1 MHTVGF
7 THIGRRK
14 AFLEMNNEVRGY
26 DPATDLK
33 TYMEDNDI
41 KVVKVGAPDMEGMWR
56 GKRIMA
62 EFFLKTVAEEGSHFA
77 DLFFAWDAQAE
88 PITGLDYTGA
98 HTGYPDLALVPDL
111 STLHMVAG
119 EPGVAA
125 VICDAFT
132 PTGEPLELAPRGILQ
147 RVIHRAEEAGFNPV
161 CAYEFE
167 FYLFKGTPNELQ
179 RQGYSQLTPITDGI
193 FPYSF
198 TRDSSTEWII
208 GDIRDRLAKMG
219 VLIEASNSEYGP
231 GQIEVNIHYSDPLY
245 AADSAL
251 ILKNTVKEVAAEH
264 GYTAT
269 FMAKVKSNVSGSSG
283 HVHLSL
289 LSRETGEPVFANP
302 DSPRNLSELGM
313 HFLSGVLH
321 NAGAMSALYMPT
333 PNAFKRAAAGDFS
346 ATNCTWGVDNRT
358 VAIRSIPSGTHS
370 ARVENRLA
378 GADANPYLVVAATIA
393 SGLDGIAKRLQPGE
407 PVVGT
412 AYELDDSNDL
422 HLPATLEEAA
432 DSFAG
437 SEVAKDYFGEPFVK
451 HYARM
456 RQWEVEQARLAVT
469 DWEVQ
474 RYLERI

>member
-1 MHTVGF
+1 
-7 THIGRRK
+7 
-14 AFLEMNNEVRGY
+14 MNKEVRGY

-33 TYMEDNDI
+33 TYLEDNGV

-56 GKRIMA
+56 GKRIMT
-62 EFFLKTVAEEGSHFA
+62 EFFLKTVAAEGSHFA
-77 DLFFAWDAQAE
+77 DLFFAWDPQSE
-88 PITGLDYTGA
+88 PITGLEYTGE

-111 STLHMVAG
+111 STLHLVAG

-132 PTGEPLELAPRGILQ
+132 PTGEPLELAPREVLR
-147 RVIHRAEEAGFNPV
+147 RVIGRAEEAGFDPI

-167 FYLFKGTPNELQ
+167 FYLFKGTPNELAS
-179 RQGYSQLTPITDGI
+179 QGYRELTPITQGI

-198 TRDSSTEWII
+198 TRDSGTEYII
-208 GDIRDRLAKMG
+208 GDIRERLAKMG
-219 VLIEASNSEYGP
+219 VFIEASNSEYGP
-231 GQIEVNIHYSDPLY
+231 GQIEVNIHYSDAMF

-264 GYTAT
+264 GYTAS
-269 FMAKVKSNVSGSSG
+269 FMAKVKSNVAGSSG

-289 LSRETGEPVFANP
+289 LDRETGASLFANP
-302 DSPRNLSELGM
+302 ESPRNLSSLGM
-313 HFLSGVLH
+313 NYLSGILK
-321 NAGAMSALYMPT
+321 NAGHMAAMYLPT

-358 VAIRSIPSGTHS
+358 VAIRSIPAATNS

-378 GADANPYLVVAATIA
+378 GADANPYLVIAASIA
-393 SGLDGIAKRLQPGE
+393 SGLDGIERRLEAGE

-412 AYELDDSNDL
+412 AYGIEDSEEL
-422 HLPATLEEAA
+422 HLPDCLEEAA
-432 DSFAG
+432 DLLLKC
-437 SEVAKDYFGEPFVK
+437 EVAKNYFGETFVK

-456 RQWEVEQARLAVT
+456 RQWEAEQARLAVT
-469 DWEVQ
+469 DWEIQ
-474 RYLERI
+474 RYLERM

>member
-1 MHTVGF
+1 
-7 THIGRRK
+7 
-14 AFLEMNNEVRGY
+14 MNKVVREY
-26 DPATDLK
+26 DPTTDLK
-33 TYMEDNDI
+33 TYLEDNGV

-62 EFFLKTVAEEGSHFA
+62 EFFLKTVATEGGHFA
-77 DLFFAWDAQAE
+77 DLFFAWDIQSE
-88 PITGLDYTGA
+88 PVTGLDYTGA
-98 HTGYPDLALVPDL
+98 HTGYPDLVLIPDL

-132 PTGEPLELAPRGILQ
+132 PAGEPLELAPREVLR
-147 RVIHRAEEAGFNPV
+147 RVISRAEEAGFDAI

-167 FYLFKGTPNELQ
+167 FYLFKGTPNELS
-179 RQGYSQLTPITDGI
+179 SQEYKELTPITDGI

-198 TRDSSTEWII
+198 TRDSGTEWII

-219 VLIEASNSEYGP
+219 VFIEASNSEYGP
-231 GQIEVNIHYSDPLY
+231 GQIEVNIHYSDALF
-245 AADSAL
+245 AADNAL

-264 GYTAT
+264 GYTAS
-269 FMAKVKSNVSGSSG
+269 FMAKVKTNVSGSSG

-289 LSRETGEPVFANP
+289 LSRETGEPLFANP
-302 DSPRNLSELGM
+302 ESPRNLSETGM
-313 HFLSGVLH
+313 HYLSGVLR
-321 NAGAMSALYMPT
+321 NAGDMAALYMPT
-333 PNAFKRAAAGDFS
+333 PNAFKRAAAADFS

-378 GADANPYLVVAATIA
+378 GADANPYLVIAASLA
-393 SGLDGIAKRLQPGE
+393 SGLDGIEKQLEAGD

-412 AYELDDSNDL
+412 AYDLEDSEELR
-422 HLPATLEEAA
+422 LPITLEEAA
-432 DSFAG
+432 DIFSR
-437 SEVAKDYFGEPFVK
+437 SEVAKEYFGEAFVK
-451 HYARM
+451 HYSRM

-469 DWEVQ
+469 DWEVH
-474 RYLERI
+474 RYLERM